1 MPRLILIALL
11 IGLVLYLIKTTFYPS
26 KPNRLPP
33 DAFRVPG
40 ETLNLLFSI
49 GVSIFVLLVLLRV
62 TFGLILLGVVGA
74 VAMVKLKQSQLLGQ
88 GIRVTEA
95 QLPKVHAAVETAA
108 MRLGM
113 DIPDVYVIQNQEINA
128 YAMGVFG
135 KKTVVVHSKTIE
147 CMEQEELVSIL
158 GHEFSHILCGHTQW
172 IALTSTSQLVRVPL
186 VSMVLNFIFL
196 LWTRKAEY
204 TCDRGGLIAS
214 GNLQASMTA
223 LIKLSVGEH
232 LFKQLDLEALLS
244 QKEDLD
250 SDLFSRLSEK
260 MSTHPYILKR
270 IFELKKFRASDLYT
284 QIVQKNALKPDGGAG
299 EA

>member
-1 MPRLILIALL
+1 MTRLILIALL
-11 IGLVLYLIKTTFYPS
+11 IGLLIYLLKTTFSPP
-26 KPNRLPP
+26 KPERIAP

-40 ETLNLLFSI
+40 EMLNLLFSV
-49 GVSIFVLLVLLRV
+49 GVSFFVLVVLLRM

-95 QLPKVHAAVETAA
+95 QLPKVHAAAETAA
-108 MRLGM
+108 KRLRMGV
-113 DIPDVYVIQNQEINA
+113 PDVYVIQNQEINA

-147 CMEQEELVSIL
+147 CMEQDELISIL

-172 IALTSTSQLVRVPL
+172 IALTSTSAFVRIPL
-186 VSMVLNFIFL
+186 VSMVLHFIFL
-196 LWTRKAEY
+196 FWTRKAEY

-214 GNLQASMTA
+214 RNLQAAMTA
-223 LIKLSVGEH
+223 LIKLSVGEQ
-232 LFKQLDLEALLS
+232 LFHQLDLKALLS
-244 QKEDLD
+244 QRKTLD
-250 SDLFSRLSEK
+250 RDVFSRLSEV

-270 IFELKKFRASDLYT
+270 IF
-284 QIVQKNALKPDGGAG
+284 ALKDFEASELYASIIKNNDVLTIPDLK